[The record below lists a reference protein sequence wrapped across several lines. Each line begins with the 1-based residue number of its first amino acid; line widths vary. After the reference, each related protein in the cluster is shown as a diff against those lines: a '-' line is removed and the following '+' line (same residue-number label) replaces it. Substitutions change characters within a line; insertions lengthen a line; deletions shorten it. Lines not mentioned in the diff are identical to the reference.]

1 MLESTTSRVDY
12 TGSGSV
18 STYSY
23 NFKIFAATDLKVT
36 VLTSGS
42 PAVEFDLTYIND
54 YTVTGVGEESGGT
67 ITLINPSFAPLPTG
81 DKLSIRRVVPLTQE
95 TDIRNQGDFY
105 PETLEDAF
113 DHLVMID
120 QQHDDEIERAV
131 KLPETILT
139 AAFDPTL
146 PPDLPGSLEA
156 LLITN
161 ATGDGFKVGP
171 TLNDLSDAV
180 TAASSADASATS
192 AAASET
198 NSINQATTAARWA
211 KQVGS
216 TVIDAATSVDSLD
229 YSAKEY
235 AVGVTKRGVAG
246 GGSAKDWATYTG
258 GTVDNTEYSAKKY
271 ATDASGS
278 ATSAATSAAA
288 AAASAASASDPTPIV
303 NAAIATHAALTTTH
317 GVSGALVGTTDTQT
331 LTNKTLSSPVVNS
344 PSVSGQTVPNF
355 VEYQTS
361 SAPSAPSAG
370 NRRVY
375 FDGSNLN
382 VVDNGSSSAIVN
394 TTATQTLS
402 NKSLTTPSVS
412 GQTVPNYI
420 EYQTSSA
427 PSTPSAGNRRV
438 YFDGTN
444 LNVVDNGASS
454 AIVNTTATQTL
465 SNKTLSSPTLNTPT
479 VTGQT
484 NTTFQEYQT
493 TTTPTTPASG
503 RRRIYFDGSTV
514 KQVDSSGTVSDL
526 GSTGTFTSP
535 TTTKGDLIVRNATTD
550 IRLPIGTNNFVLTAD
565 SAQAEGLKWGALNP
579 MTTKGDIISRSSSAD
594 VRLGVGSDG
603 YVLAADSTQASGLGW
618 RREKDLN
625 SINYVTNADAE
636 YGTTGWATYADT
648 ATPTTGTGGSPT
660 ATFAASATSPLRGLK
675 SFLYTPGAAGNG
687 VNYTFATDSADASKV
702 LQISMDMLIGGTGY
716 ADGAIQ
722 VWVYD
727 ITNAKLIQP
736 APYQILNIGNVFTFK
751 ASFQTSSNSTSYRL
765 LVHQSTATSTYTI
778 KFDNVQIGPQIVNM
792 GGVITDYQ
800 SYVPTIT
807 GFGTPTNVNCYYR
820 RVGASLE
827 AYGYFTSGT
836 STAVTA
842 QINLPSGLLTSSTF
856 TSGQEIGRAFRGN
869 ASATNNYVLLGTPA
883 ASTIN
888 FGILSTANNPATS
901 QNGSAIAGSGDN
913 FSFRFTVPIAG
924 WAASVVMSSD
934 SDQRSVGAIVS
945 GNGGQAITSSTDIPF
960 ATVVKDTHGGWTGTQ
975 YRAIIPGF
983 YTACGV
989 VNTTT
994 AATNTLQLCVG
1005 GSPVV
1010 YAATGGANNG
1020 IHNFTGTLYLNTG
1033 DLLSV
1038 RYDSGSWTLSNSSV
1052 NHQIAITRAGGST
1065 TVGAVERI
1073 YAESWTQT
1081 GSAIG
1086 TSATDVVFGSVI
1098 VNSHAAYNASTGEF
1112 TAPRNDW
1119 YMFSYILNTATVT
1132 VTSGNPLLSYIIKKP
1147 VGGAYAT
1154 YRWVFRPGTGVACQY
1169 SLSDAGGI
1177 YLNAGDMIKV
1187 NALSPVATTI
1197 ATNVVSR
1204 LSISAAGV

>member
-246 GGSAKDWATYTG
+246 GGSAKDWANFTG

-288 AAASAASASDPTPIV
+288 AAASAASASDPTPVV
-303 NAAIATHAALTTTH
+303 NAAIATHAALTSTH

-412 GQTVPNYI
+412 GQTVPNFV

-603 YVLAADSTQASGLGW
+603 YVLAADSTQTSGLAW

-625 SINYVTNADAE
+625 SINYITNADAE
-636 YGTTGWATYADT
+636 YGTTGWATYAD
-648 ATPTTGTGGSPT
+648 AAASPVDGTGGTPT
-660 ATFAASATSPLRGLK
+660 ATIAASATSPLRGTK
-675 SFLYTPGAAGNG
+675 SFLFTPGALGNG
-687 VNYTFATDSADASKV
+687 VSYAFSIDSTDQGRAQTITFDYSLGGSGYT
-702 LQISMDMLIGGTGY
+702 
-716 ADGAIQ
+716 DGLMA
-722 VWVYD
+722 VYIFD
-727 ITNAKLIQP
+727 VTNALMIQP
-736 APYQILNIGNVFTFK
+736 APYQVLNTTTNGLFK
-751 ASFQTSSNSTSYRL
+751 ATFQAASNSTSYRL
-765 LVHQSTATSTYTI
+765 VIHQVTATSTYTL
-778 KFDNVQIGPQIVNM
+778 KMDNFYVGPQVTTIGAIV
-792 GGVITDYQ
+792 TDWQ
-800 SYVPTIT
+800 SYTPTYSGFTGATGTSYWRRVGSSVECYGFFTIT
-807 GFGTPTNVNCYYR
+807 GAA
-820 RVGASLE
+820 ASL
-827 AYGYFTSGT
+827 
-836 STAVTA
+836 A
-842 QINLPSGLLTSSTF
+842 QVSLPSGLVIASTVVA
-856 TSGQEIGRAFRGN
+856 GQEIGRAYRSN

-883 ASTIN
+883 TSTIN

-901 QNGSAIAGSGDN
+901 QNASVIAGSGDN
-913 FSFRFTVPIAG
+913 FSFRLTVPIAG
-924 WAASVVMSSD
+924 WGATTQISSD
-934 SDQRSVGAIVS
+934 ADGRVCAAIYIGNS
-945 GNGGQAITSSTDIPF
+945 GQSGITTATDIPF
-960 ATVVKDTHGGWTGTQ
+960 STAVKDTHGSWNGTQ
-975 YRAIIPGF
+975 FKAPLPGF
-983 YTACGV
+983 YQASGV
-989 VNTTT
+989 ISTTT
-994 AATNTLQLCVG
+994 ASNT
-1005 GSPVV
+1005 PVLYINGV
-1010 YAATGGANNG
+1010 ANTYAGTANQSTGLKNFNG
-1020 IHNFTGTLYLNTG
+1020 LVYLNAG

-1038 RYDSGSWTLSNSSV
+1038 RFDGGTLDTK
-1052 NHQIAITRAGGST
+1052 Q
-1065 TVGAVERI
+1065 
-1073 YAESWTQT
+1073 
-1081 GSAIG
+1081 
-1086 TSATDVVFGSVI
+1086 
-1098 VNSHAAYNASTGEF
+1098 
-1112 TAPRNDW
+1112 
-1119 YMFSYILNTATVT
+1119 
-1132 VTSGNPLLSYIIKKP
+1132 
-1147 VGGAYAT
+1147 
-1154 YRWVFRPGTGVACQY
+1154 
-1169 SLSDAGGI
+1169 
-1177 YLNAGDMIKV
+1177 
-1187 NALSPVATTI
+1187 
-1197 ATNVVSR
+1197 
-1204 LSISAAGV
+1204 